1 MRCTYTNVTHDIHFD
16 QTRYQ
21 QFLREQ
27 GLNEY
32 AIKYLNIH
40 FIHDFTLSHF
50 RGSEE
55 LLASGTFFQ
64 RGKEYVEQENRT
76 TRAFYRPVRPDSK
89 YAAIFLRPKK
99 CPTPYCFHHTLLHE
113 TGHHIQHCQNL
124 PCCRSSPG
132 NEVFASLEWKDQPW
146 EIDAEK
152 FAEDHVNQVS
162 FLLSVPRPWKRSDL
176 PPPMIRSDL
185 Q

>member
-27 GLNEY
+27 GLNEH

-40 FIHDFTLSHF
+40 FINDFTLSHF

-55 LLASGTFFQ
+55 LLAGGTFFQ

-76 TRAFYRPVRPDSK
+76 TPAFYRPVHPDSK

-99 CPTPYCFHHTLLHE
+99 CSTPYLLHRTLLHE
-113 TGHHIQHCQNL
+113 TRHHIQHCQNSSY
-124 PCCRSSPG
+124 CRSSPG

-146 EIDAEK
+146 EIDAED
-152 FAEDHVNQVS
+152 FADKHFRS
-162 FLLSVPRPWKRSDL
+162 HAFLQMVPHRL
-176 PPPMIRSDL
+176 QRSDL